1 MSQSELRR
9 RMALGRESQKITDAL
24 RMTASSRQ
32 RRLRLQLD
40 AFLPYAQ
47 ALETMTARLQPPLMP
62 QRRLTVIFAS
72 DMGLCGAYLPMLRKA
87 ALSKVS
93 GPCVIIGR
101 KAQSWRMPDA
111 EVIAGSTAQLSALAA
126 RIEPADTAVHV
137 LYTARIN
144 ALSAEVKMVKIWPL
158 PMADPHVLQEPE
170 DRKSTR
176 LNSSHRSLS
185 RMPSSA

>member
-72 DMGLCGAYLPMLRKA
+72 DMGLCGAYLPMLRK
-87 ALSKVS
+87 
-93 GPCVIIGR
+93 GR
-101 KAQSWRMPDA
+101 R
-111 EVIAGSTAQLSALAA
+111 
-126 RIEPADTAVHV
+126 
-137 LYTARIN
+137 
-144 ALSAEVKMVKIWPL
+144 
-158 PMADPHVLQEPE
+158 
-170 DRKSTR
+170 
-176 LNSSHRSLS
+176 
-185 RMPSSA
+185 